1 MKYVWKFMKFSV
13 VAIIVLM
20 FGVVTYRFWEKKSP
34 DEFTF
39 VNWNELSLR
48 EYEEN
53 KDGFEVDDWIIKKNY
68 SDKGRFFINDIM
80 HLKTAEQIQF
90 TVSYNKSTLRYL
102 GEEKGLSDVPDEDS
116 FVYALVVN
124 DKEEIYDDYGYASE
138 ASQLHHYKRLVF
150 DGIDMENVETITL
163 YIYYADDCSYDSEPY
178 ATITFYSEYT
188 EIKNHKI
195 SAKEVPEKRE
205 NVPLTYVS
213 DAVKEV
219 A

>member
-1 MKYVWKFMKFSV
+1 
-13 VAIIVLM
+13 
-20 FGVVTYRFWEKKSP
+20 
-34 DEFTF
+34 
-39 VNWNELSLR
+39 
-48 EYEEN
+48 
-53 KDGFEVDDWIIKKNY
+53 
-68 SDKGRFFINDIM
+68 
-80 HLKTAEQIQF
+80 
-90 TVSYNKSTLRYL
+90 
-102 GEEKGLSDVPDEDS
+102 
-116 FVYALVVN
+116 
-124 DKEEIYDDYGYASE
+124 
-138 ASQLHHYKRLVF
+138 
-150 DGIDMENVETITL
+150 MENVETITL